1 MNDLEGHWQS
11 VRSAILATAVQFVFA
26 DLLYN
31 FLNSMLTE
39 QMARVT
45 VMVISHLR
53 LNSTQLDL
61 TVVIVDDN
69 AMTSLA
75 LWRHAVVHRPRV
87 VWAAELS
94 LVASAS

>member
-1 MNDLEGHWQS
+1 
-11 VRSAILATAVQFVFA
+11 
-26 DLLYN
+26 
-31 FLNSMLTE
+31 MLTE

-75 LWRHAVVHRPRV
+75 L
-87 VWAAELS
+87 
-94 LVASAS
+94 